1 MNLRGNFESSEK
13 VGKSNFIKHYLL
25 ADTIV
30 KYLKKKF
37 MIFMTCKLRFII
49 SILVKFFGS
58 KINIGDVSKNIHRL
72 IDVLYANSLLSSFYN

>member
-1 MNLRGNFESSEK
+1 MEILNQVKKLKNLILLSTNY
-13 VGKSNFIKHYLL
+13 YLL
-25 ADTIV
+25 LPDIIV

-37 MIFMTCKLRFII
+37 MIFMSCKLRFII